1 MQKNYVV
8 LVSSGTQ
15 QNSMSARKAVSVLY
29 GDTLNALGITTC
41 SHLNGDETLLA
52 DRFDGLLLSGGG
64 DLSAD
69 LFGQQKHIKSSPPD
83 QRRDTEEFALIQA
96 FCAKKKPI
104 LGICRGIQ
112 VLNVF
117 FGGDLVQDV
126 PNHNNILHEIK
137 LMPDTFLNKLY
148 GNEITVNSYHHQ
160 AIGRL
165 AYGFSALAYSKD
177 GVIEAIMHNKLP
189 ILAVQWHPERMIDG
203 ICMDTQTDQTEIFNW
218 LCNSH

>member
-126 PNHNNILHEIK
+126 PNHNNSSHKIK

-165 AYGFSALAYSKD
+165 AHGFSALAYSKD